1 LSGQIA
7 ALCSLLTV
15 LIAFQLEDILTARQR
30 RIKERLKMAAGQA
43 APQLKDI
50 VAAKNPVLSVK
61 KPRFRLPS
69 IPALGSVL
77 GKAWMDRIKVNLTKA
92 GIPLRPEELAGMS
105 VTMSVTGL
113 ALGLLARKGIVLAL
127 GIAVAG
133 ALAPGLWVKWATRVR
148 AAKLE
153 IQLVDTL
160 TLIAN
165 SLRAGHS
172 FLQALELVGK
182 DAPPPLGPEL
192 AKVLRDSR
200 LGMSIDDAFAGL
212 VSRFESRDLELAVTG
227 VLIQRQVGGNLAQV
241 LDSIASTIEKRI
253 KARGKIRTLTA
264 QGRVSAWVISILPFA
279 MAGVMFGMYPDFGKV
294 MLSTPLGIGMLA
306 AGAVSLTLGILLV
319 RKVVTIDV

>member
-1 LSGQIA
+1 MLGQIA
-7 ALCSLLTV
+7 VLCAVLTFLVAL
-15 LIAFQLEDILTARQR
+15 QLGDILTARQR
-30 RIKERLKMAAGQA
+30 RIRERLKMAAGQA
-43 APQLKDI
+43 SPQAKDPA
-50 VAAKNPVLSVK
+50 VAKNPVLSAR
-61 KPRFRLPS
+61 KPRVKLPS
-69 IPALGSVL
+69 IPAPASVL
-77 GKAWMDRIKVNLTKA
+77 GKAWMDRIKVSLTKA
-92 GIPLRPEELAGMS
+92 GIPLRPEELTGMS
-105 VTMSVTGL
+105 VTMSIVGL
-113 ALGLLARKGIVLAL
+113 AVGLVARKGVILPLGLA
-127 GIAVAG
+127 IAG
-133 ALAPGLWVKWATRVR
+133 AVTPGLWVMRAKRVR

-153 IQLVDTL
+153 IELVDAL

-172 FLQALELVGK
+172 FMQALELVGK

-212 VSRFESRDLELAVTG
+212 VSRFDSRDLELAVTG

-279 MAGVMFGMYPDFGKV
+279 MAGVMFGMYPDFGSI
-294 MLSTPLGIGMLA
+294 MLNNPLGIGMLA
-306 AGAVSLTLGILLV
+306 FGAVSLVLGILLV

>member
-1 LSGQIA
+1 MSGQIA

>member
-1 LSGQIA
+1 MSAQIA
-7 ALCSLLTV
+7 TLCGLLTF

-30 RIKERLKMAAGQA
+30 KIKERLKMTAGQA
-43 APQLKDI
+43 APQAKELS
-50 VAAKNPVLSVK
+50 AAKNPVLPVRRTRLK
-61 KPRFRLPS
+61 LPS

-105 VTMSVTGL
+105 VTFGAAGL
-113 ALGLLARKGIVLAL
+113 VAGLLTRNGVALPLAF
-127 GIAVAG
+127 AVAG
-133 ALAPGLWVKWATRVR
+133 AVIPSLWVRRAIRVR

-153 IQLVDTL
+153 IELVDAL

-172 FLQALELVGK
+172 FMQALELVGK

-212 VSRFESRDLELAVTG
+212 LSRFESRDLELAVTG

-264 QGRVSAWVISILPFA
+264 QGRLSAWVISLLPFA
-279 MAGVMFGMYPDFGKV
+279 MAGVMFSMYPDFSSV
-294 MLSTPLGIGMLA
+294 MLKSPLGIGMLA
-306 AGAVSLTLGILLV
+306 VGAVSLTFGIILV